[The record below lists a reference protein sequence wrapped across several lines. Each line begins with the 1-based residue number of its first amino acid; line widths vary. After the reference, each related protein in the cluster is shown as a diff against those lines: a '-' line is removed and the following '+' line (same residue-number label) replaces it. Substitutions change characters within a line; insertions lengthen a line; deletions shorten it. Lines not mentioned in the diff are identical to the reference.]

1 VHKLDHILRKGT
13 DVITVGLAGGHDILL
28 WYYVVQHKS
37 KPPESEDLSI
47 QGLKGKTANGNRDNA
62 DVLLFKR
69 DCLPYL
75 LDNLPQELGLYP
87 VWFTSVRWTV
97 LSHTWTS
104 LKGSGAL
111 ASDTMT
117 YYVNFC
123 HEFIYDLTY
132 DSCIKALVKIHQA
145 GK

>member
-1 VHKLDHILRKGT
+1 MALLYIPSVQSRLTCIHPFDVLHKLDHILRKGT
-13 DVITVGLAGGHDILL
+13 DVTVGLAGGHDILLL

-37 KPPESEDLSI
+37 KPLDSEDLSI
-47 QGLKGKTANGNRDNA
+47 QGLKGKTANGNRGNA

-97 LSHTWTS
+97 LSHEG
-104 LKGSGAL
+104 L
-111 ASDTMT
+111 
-117 YYVNFC
+117 
-123 HEFIYDLTY
+123 H
-132 DSCIKALVKIHQA
+132 
-145 GK
+145 